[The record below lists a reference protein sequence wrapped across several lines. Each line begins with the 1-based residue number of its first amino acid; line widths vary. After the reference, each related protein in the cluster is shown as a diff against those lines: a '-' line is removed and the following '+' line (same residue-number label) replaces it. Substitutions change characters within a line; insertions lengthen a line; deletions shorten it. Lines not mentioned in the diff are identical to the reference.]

1 MIVPRL
7 QTMVFLGA
15 AVPIAAIGLAV
26 LVAGWVLVTCLAITP
41 LVVPALVAFRAA
53 AGGAAWLDGQFAN
66 ELLDTSVQPPVTS
79 PGPGGFWRSGL
90 NVLGDGAFWRQQAY
104 LMIRLSLGFALGIAA
119 WAVLAAGLGLLTL
132 PAWYRF
138 DNVLVLGRFVDTIG
152 RALLGVPA
160 GLAVLVVLYL
170 TLGPLRRGSHAIVV
184 SLLTGPPVGGESP
197 EAARRRRRRGL
208 MLHAAG
214 YATFN
219 LFLIAVWALTGHSSF
234 WPVWTLIVF
243 GLPLGAHAVAELVE
257 SRSWPVPRSLVLHG
271 GLAGVLAVF
280 FTSIWAASSRGYF
293 WPVWIYLV
301 LGITLAIHAAVVLP
315 RRSQERIAELEET
328 RAGAVEQQGSE
339 LARIERD
346 LHDGAQARLVAL
358 GMQIG
363 LAEQKLGTDPAG
375 AQKLLAEA
383 RQGTREALEELRDLA
398 RGIHPPVLADRG
410 LEAAISALAARTPLR
425 VDVKV
430 DLPHRPSQ
438 AAETAAYFV
447 VAESLANSG
456 KHAEAGAVEIAL
468 RERDGNL
475 VVEVSDDGVGGAD
488 PGGNGL
494 RGLARRVSA
503 LDGRLEVVSPTG
515 GPTIIRAV
523 IPCES

>member
-15 AVPIAAIGLAV
+15 AVPVAAIGLAV

-53 AGGAAWLDGQFAN
+53 AGGIAWLDGQLAN

-138 DNVLVLGRFVDTIG
+138 DNVVVLGRFVDTIG

-160 GLAVLVVLYL
+160 GLAVLAVLYL
-170 TLGPLRRGSHAIVV
+170 ALGPLRRGSHAIVV

-197 EAARRRRRRGL
+197 EAARRQRRRAL
-208 MLHAAG
+208 ALHALS
-214 YATFN
+214 YAVLN
-219 LFLIAVWALTGHSSF
+219 LFLVAIWALSSSSTF
-234 WPVWTLIVF
+234 WPVWTLIAL
-243 GLPLGAHAVAELVE
+243 GLPLGAHAVTEYVI
-257 SRSWPVPRSLVLHG
+257 SRSWPAPRSLVLHA
-271 GLAGVLAVF
+271 GLIVVLSVF
-280 FTSIWAASSRGYF
+280 LTLIWVASGFGYF
-293 WPVWIYLV
+293 WPAWAMLG
-301 LGITLAIHAAVVLP
+301 LGITLAIHAAAVLP
-315 RRSQERIAELEET
+315 RRSKERIAELEET

-358 GMQIG
+358 GMQTRARR
-363 LAEQKLGTDPAG
+363 AEARDRPGGCPGASRGGAARNARGARGATRPRSGNPPAG
-375 AQKLLAEA
+375 ARRPRA
-383 RQGTREALEELRDLA
+383 RSGDLRA
-398 RGIHPPVLADRG
+398 RRPD
-410 LEAAISALAARTPLR
+410 AAP

-430 DLPHRPSQ
+430 DLPHRPSH
-438 AAETAAYFV
+438 AVETAAYFV
-447 VAESLANSG
+447 VAESLANAASTPEPEPSRSLSVSG
-456 KHAEAGAVEIAL
+456 TAPSWSRSPTTASGAPTLAG
-468 RERDGNL
+468 G
-475 VVEVSDDGVGGAD
+475 
-488 PGGNGL
+488 GL
-494 RGLARRVSA
+494 RGSHAASRRSTADSRSSARPAARPSS
-503 LDGRLEVVSPTG
+503 GR
-515 GPTIIRAV
+515 
-523 IPCES
+523 